1 MRGDDIGDCYC
12 NDELN
17 QDEGTRQEGLQQQQH
32 QSEGMYHSGLKS
44 GSQAWMTG
52 LRNRL
57 IRTLNGF
64 NIAEPI
70 MRRSRPKSKNKLY
83 AKIVMIIINHAK

>member
-1 MRGDDIGDCYC
+1 MMNSTKMRGPDRRAYSSSSIRARACIIKGSSS
-12 NDELN
+12 LV
-17 QDEGTRQEGLQQQQH
+17 
-32 QSEGMYHSGLKS
+32 YHSGLKS